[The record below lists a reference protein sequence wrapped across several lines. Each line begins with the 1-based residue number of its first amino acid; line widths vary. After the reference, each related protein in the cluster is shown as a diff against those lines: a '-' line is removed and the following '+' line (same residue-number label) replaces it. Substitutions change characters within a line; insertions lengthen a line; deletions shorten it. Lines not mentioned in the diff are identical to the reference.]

1 MAIFSLFDIG
11 KTALL
16 AHKRAM
22 DTVAHNVA
30 NANTPG
36 YTRQEPV
43 FETVPVGYIVSAVST
58 GRGVELKEIRRMY
71 DSFTTYQLRTEKAN
85 AAYWDAY
92 ESNMLKLENIFN
104 EAQERSIGES
114 INGFFDQWQQV
125 VKNPEGYAERAM
137 LINKAEYMAE
147 RVANAFADLDRQ
159 RTDLNS
165 TANALVSEVNKIS
178 EEISDLNEKIGMAP
192 GAHDLRDKR
201 DYLIERLN
209 QIVKVNT
216 FEDNNGRYTVLIG
229 GMPLVDG
236 GKYYQLSADI
246 DAANKLHIYSNMVS
260 PPSDIT
266 SFIEGGEM
274 KAIIDLR
281 DTAILN
287 IQNKLN
293 VFALNI
299 ADAVNFYH
307 RQGYGLDGSTGN
319 NFFYQNNSLVTWTD
333 PPNGTILRYYV
344 NNETTFSS
352 TINRSYTVTFN
363 GGNSWT
369 ANWTDNTTNPPSSGT
384 INITD
389 TLDTTTTPNRRTLS
403 FDGKTVLI
411 EDNSLVNG
419 NSFTIGQNSNAARN
433 LSVAISDP
441 NHLAVAAG
449 NTVQINNL
457 NNQVRFSTNGGTSFL
472 IGQIPTGVYTRQQ
485 LAAALQAVMGATT
498 GVTYYATTRTFT
510 ITNNGA
516 NTLVIDW
523 QGPNSTAAGL
533 FGFNTNSFIASGGGT
548 DTSDYNVYPFLPGE
562 RPRPGDNL
570 NARLINDLKDQT
582 IMAGGKPLGYYQGI
596 VDYVGVEAEA
606 SKINNEFYKITVEQ
620 LERKRQET
628 SGVSLDE
635 EAINLVKL
643 QKSFQAAAKII
654 TVADE
659 LFSTLLN
666 MTGK

>member
-16 AHKRAM
+16 AHKKAM

-498 GVTYYATTRTFT
+498 GVTYNATTRTFT

-533 FGFNTNSFIASGGGT
+533 FGFNTNSFIASNGGT
-548 DTSDYNVYPFLPGE
+548 DTSDYNVYPVLPGE

>member
-411 EDNSLVNG
+411 EDNGLVNG

-498 GVTYYATTRTFT
+498 GVTYNPATRLFT

-548 DTSDYNVYPFLPGE
+548 DTSDYNVYPVLPGE

-659 LFSTLLN
+659 LFSTLVN

>member
-352 TINRSYTVTFN
+352 TINRSYTFTFN

-411 EDNSLVNG
+411 EDNGLVNG

-472 IGQIPTGVYTRQQ
+472 IGQIPTGVYTRRQ

-498 GVTYYATTRTFT
+498 GVTYNAATRTFT

-548 DTSDYNVYPFLPGE
+548 DTSDYNVYPVLPGE

>member
-43 FETVPVGYIVSAVST
+43 FETVPVGYIVSAVSS

-229 GMPLVDG
+229 GMSLVDG

-411 EDNSLVNG
+411 EDNGLVNG

-472 IGQIPTGVYTRQQ
+472 IGQIPTGVYTRRQ

-498 GVTYYATTRTFT
+498 GVTYNAATRTFT

-548 DTSDYNVYPFLPGE
+548 DTSDYNVYPVLPGE

-659 LFSTLLN
+659 LFSTLVN

>member
-411 EDNSLVNG
+411 EDNGLVNG

-472 IGQIPTGVYTRQQ
+472 IGQIPTGVYTRRQ

-498 GVTYYATTRTFT
+498 GVTYNAATRTFT

-548 DTSDYNVYPFLPGE
+548 DTSDYNVYPVLPGE

-643 QKSFQAAAKII
+643 QKSFQAAAKLI

-659 LFSTLLN
+659 LFSTLVN